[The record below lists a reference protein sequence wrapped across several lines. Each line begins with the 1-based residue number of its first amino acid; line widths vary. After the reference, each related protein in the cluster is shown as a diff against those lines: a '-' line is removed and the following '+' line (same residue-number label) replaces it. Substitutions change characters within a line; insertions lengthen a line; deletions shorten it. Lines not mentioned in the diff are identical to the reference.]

1 MDVLQ
6 KWRILDVSKRL
17 DFKVVRQ
24 WQLVQLGRDRL
35 GAERLNVSCNY
46 EIDIGAG
53 AVSALGA

>member
-17 DFKVVRQ
+17 DFKAVRQ
-24 WQLVQLGRDRL
+24 WQLVQLRRDRL

-46 EIDIGAG
+46 EIDIGSG
-53 AVSALGA
+53 AVGALGA